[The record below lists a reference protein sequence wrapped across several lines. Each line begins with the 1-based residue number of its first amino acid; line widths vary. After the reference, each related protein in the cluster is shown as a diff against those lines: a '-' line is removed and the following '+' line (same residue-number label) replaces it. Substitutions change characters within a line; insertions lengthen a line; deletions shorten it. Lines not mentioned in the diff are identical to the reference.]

1 MSEIPSWIA
10 GFDVKFGPFSFTKK
24 FVRSPG
30 YGLHFFVRKK
40 ARLFR
45 LGPRAQLGIP
55 G

>member
-1 MSEIPSWIA
+1 MGA
-10 GFDVKFGPFSFTKK
+10 A
-24 FVRSPG
+24 